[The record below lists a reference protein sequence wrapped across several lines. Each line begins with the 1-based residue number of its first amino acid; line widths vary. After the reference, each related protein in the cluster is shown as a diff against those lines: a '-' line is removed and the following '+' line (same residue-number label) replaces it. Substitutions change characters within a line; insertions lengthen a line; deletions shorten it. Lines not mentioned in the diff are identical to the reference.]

1 MNCQRVKAVIN
12 TGNIRHNY
20 NYIKTLAGDAKIIG
34 VVKAD
39 AYGHGAAKVAKV
51 LESEGCGMLAVATA
65 EEGEKLRKAGI
76 KSDIL
81 IMGITPV
88 GLVKTLSA
96 NNFIQTVNS
105 VEYARQLSDTGF
117 GIRVHIKVDTG
128 MSRLGLYCHGE
139 DNIEETALS
148 VFHIH
153 SLKGIKCEGIF
164 THFACADDISSSKT
178 STQYNVFS
186 ALCKKCE
193 AMGLNLGLRH
203 CSNSGGIVNYPNLK
217 LDAVRSGIILYGY
230 MPDGSENTSI
240 RPAMKLV
247 ATVLQKGKLK
257 RGDSVSYGASFK
269 TDRDMDIAVISI
281 GYADGFSRLLSDK
294 AEVVING
301 KRAKIIGKICMDM
314 CIADITGIEC
324 APGDEVEIFGGEIS
338 AEENAKKMGTISYE
352 LLCEVTGRVP
362 REYV

>member
-1 MNCQRVKAVIN
+1 
-12 TGNIRHNY
+12 
-20 NYIKTLAGDAKIIG
+20 
-34 VVKAD
+34 
-39 AYGHGAAKVAKV
+39 
-51 LESEGCGMLAVATA
+51 
-65 EEGEKLRKAGI
+65 
-76 KSDIL
+76 
-81 IMGITPV
+81 
-88 GLVKTLSA
+88 
-96 NNFIQTVNS
+96 
-105 VEYARQLSDTGF
+105 
-117 GIRVHIKVDTG
+117 
-128 MSRLGLYCHGE
+128 
-139 DNIEETALS
+139 
-148 VFHIH
+148 
-153 SLKGIKCEGIF
+153 
-164 THFACADDISSSKT
+164 
-178 STQYNVFS
+178 
-186 ALCKKCE
+186 
-193 AMGLNLGLRH
+193 
-203 CSNSGGIVNYPNLK
+203 
-217 LDAVRSGIILYGY
+217 
-230 MPDGSENTSI
+230 MPDGSENTSL